1 MDFIFVMIF
10 EVKQLVI
17 KSTVSDDS
25 TNFEREPARNSDL
38 KSFKKEL
45 LAECKQIINESL
57 RSGRER

>member
-1 MDFIFVMIF
+1 MTI

-17 KSTVSDDS
+17 KSTVADDS
-25 TNFEREPARNSDL
+25 NNSEREPARNSDL

-57 RSGRER
+57 KSGRER

>member
-1 MDFIFVMIF
+1 MTI

-17 KSTVSDDS
+17 KSTVTDDS
-25 TNFEREPARNSDL
+25 NNFEREPARNSDL

-45 LAECKQIINESL
+45 LAECKEIINESL